1 MAEVRHAK
9 NQEAKARH
17 ATHPTV
23 ENLFVA
29 GDRGIAGSEQRH
41 GAQMVS

>member
-9 NQEAKARH
+9 NQEAKARLQAH
-17 ATHPTV
+17 SSL
-23 ENLFVA
+23 ESLFVA
-29 GDRGIAGSEQRH
+29 GDRGIAGSKQRH